1 MVRHMAL
8 DCMYLRARVLSDF
21 FSNNKNKKYPDDL
34 IYTDIVNVKIPTVSI
49 DNDTRDYINKGT
61 AHISLRRGKLS
72 FDNTSFFNV
81 IKNLVIAIHSFLN
94 ALKDDIKTE
103 FKDKL
108 QGEDIEEILEIVEKR
123 LNDACIC
130 MTSNTGE

>member
-21 FSNNKNKKYPDDL
+21 FSDTKNKKYPDDL
-34 IYTDIVNVKIPTVSI
+34 IYVDIVNVKIPTVSI

-72 FDNTSFFNV
+72 FDNTS
-81 IKNLVIAIHSFLN
+81 
-94 ALKDDIKTE
+94 IKTE
-103 FKDKL
+103 FKDNL

>member
-1 MVRHMAL
+1 MAL
-8 DCMYLRARVLSDF
+8 DCMYLRARALSNF
-21 FSNNKNKKYPDDL
+21 FSDTKNKNYPDDL

-61 AHISLRRGKLS
+61 AHISSRRGKLS
-72 FDNTSFFNV
+72 FDNASFFYV

-103 FKDKL
+103 FKVKL
-108 QGEDIEEILEIVEKR
+108 KGEDVEEILEIVEKR
-123 LNDACIC
+123 LNDACTC
-130 MTSNTGE
+130 MTSNIGG